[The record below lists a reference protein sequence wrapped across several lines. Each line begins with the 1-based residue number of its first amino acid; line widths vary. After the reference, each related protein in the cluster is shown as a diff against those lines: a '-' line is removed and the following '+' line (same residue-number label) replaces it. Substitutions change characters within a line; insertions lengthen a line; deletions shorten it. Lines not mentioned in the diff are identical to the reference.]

1 MLFRSIMS
9 SDLQHIGLD
18 IGSFFK
24 QKNISSVFTL
34 CGGHISP
41 ILVGCEKENIDI
53 IQVRD
58 EVSAVFAADAVS
70 RLTDSVGVAIVT
82 AGPGV
87 TNTITAIKNAQM
99 AQSPVLL
106 IGGAAATLLKGR
118 GSLQDIDQISLLKT
132 YVKSAVSVK
141 KTRDVVPTLA
151 NALNTAISG
160 VPGPVFVELPIDL
173 LYPEED
179 IRKEFMNQLPKSG
192 FFGKIAHWYVNR
204 HLNDLFSSKKSS
216 VKIKP
221 VKEFKLDQ
229 RKIDKAALAIV
240 KAKKPVFLLGN
251 QVTQNKE
258 FLPMCLKSIDK
269 LSVPTFT
276 SGMARGCF
284 GSSDK
289 YFFRH
294 NRKHALKNADVV
306 VTLGIPLDFRL
317 GYGFSIGKDATLI
330 SINKSKEDLN
340 KNRKP
345 DIGMHADPSRIMH
358 EIGKIINPPSCQNW
372 IEELIK
378 LEKNRENEIQQFSE
392 HKTDF
397 VNPVHLCKTIDKFI
411 DEESILVADGGDFV
425 GTASYT
431 IRPRS
436 PLGWLDPGPFGTLG
450 VGGGF
455 AIGAKTSF
463 PKKEVWV
470 FYGDGASAYSL
481 AEFDTLCRHKLPVI
495 AIIGNDASWQ
505 QIAREQKQ
513 MLGSNIGT
521 ELAFNA
527 YEKVVEGYGGKGYY
541 VENHDTL
548 DETLKRAKEDAK
560 LGYPVLVNI
569 KISKSD
575 FRKGSISV

>member
-1 MLFRSIMS
+1 MS
-9 SDLQHIGLD
+9 SDVKHIGLD

-24 QKNISSVFTL
+24 QKNIPSVFTL

-41 ILVGCEKENIDI
+41 ILVGCEKENINI

-141 KTRDVVPTLA
+141 KTRDVIPTLA
-151 NALNTAISG
+151 NALNTATSG

-179 IRKEFMNQLPKSG
+179 IRKEFINQLPKSG
-192 FFGKIAHWYVNR
+192 YFAKIAHWYVER

-216 VKIKP
+216 IKVKP

-317 GYGFSIGKDATLI
+317 GYGFSINKDATLI
-330 SINKSKEDLN
+330 AVNKSKEDLN

-345 DIGMHADPSRIMH
+345 DIGIHADPSRIMH
-358 EIGKIINPPSCQNW
+358 EIGKIINPPSCKEW
-372 IEELIK
+372 IKELTGLEEK
-378 LEKNRENEIQQFSE
+378 RETEILQFSKNE
-392 HKTDF
+392 TDF

-436 PLGWLDPGPFGTLG
+436 ALGWLDPGPFGTLG

-455 AIGAKTSF
+455 AIGAKSSF

>member
-1 MLFRSIMS
+1 M
-9 SDLQHIGLD
+9 QHIGLD

-24 QKNISSVFTL
+24 QKNISSIFTL

-70 RLTDSVGVAIVT
+70 RLTDSIGVAIVT

-87 TNTITAIKNAQM
+87 TNTVTAIKNAQM

-141 KTRDVVPTLA
+141 KTRDVIPTLA
-151 NALNTAISG
+151 NAINTAISG

-179 IRKEFMNQLPKSG
+179 IRNEFMNQLPKIG
-192 FFGKIAHWYVNR
+192 FFGKIAQWYVNR

-216 VKIKP
+216 IKVNP

-229 RKIDKAALAIV
+229 YKIDKAALSIV

-258 FLPMCLKSIDK
+258 FLSMCLKSLDK
-269 LSVPTFT
+269 LSAPVYT

-284 GSSDK
+284 NSSDK
-289 YFFRH
+289 YFFKH

-306 VTLGIPLDFRL
+306 VALGVPLDFRL
-317 GYGFSIGKDATLI
+317 GYGFSINKDATLI

-345 DIGMHADPSRIMH
+345 DIGIHADPTRIMH
-358 EIGKIINPPSCQNW
+358 EIGKIINPPSCKEW
-372 IEELIK
+372 IKELSILEERR
-378 LEKNRENEIQQFSE
+378 EKEIQQFSE
-392 HKTDF
+392 TKTDF
-397 VNPVHLCKTIDKFI
+397 VNPVYLCKTIDKLI
-411 DEESILVADGGDFV
+411 DENSILVADGGDFV

-431 IRPRS
+431 VRPRAA
-436 PLGWLDPGPFGTLG
+436 LGWLDPGPFGTLG

-455 AIGAKTSF
+455 AIGAKSSF
-463 PKKEVWV
+463 PQKEVWV

-495 AIIGNDASWQ
+495 AVIGNDASWQ
-505 QIAREQKQ
+505 QIAREQEQ

-527 YEKVVEGYGGKGYY
+527 YEKVAEGYGGKGYY
-541 VENHDTL
+541 IDNQESLFDTL
-548 DETLKRAKEDAK
+548 KQAKEDVK
-560 LGYPVLVNI
+560 LGYPVLVNV
-569 KISKSD
+569 KLSKSD

>member
-1 MLFRSIMS
+1 MS

-41 ILVGCEKENIDI
+41 ILVGCEKENINI

-141 KTRDVVPTLA
+141 KTRDVIPTLA
-151 NALNTAISG
+151 NALNTATSG

-179 IRKEFMNQLPKSG
+179 IRKEFINQLPKSG
-192 FFGKIAHWYVNR
+192 YFGKIAHWYVER

-216 VKIKP
+216 IKVKP
-221 VKEFKLDQ
+221 VKEFKIDQ

-317 GYGFSIGKDATLI
+317 GYGFSINKDATLI
-330 SINKSKEDLN
+330 AVNKSKEDLN

-345 DIGMHADPSRIMH
+345 DIGIHADPSRIMH
-358 EIGKIINPPSCQNW
+358 EIGKIINPPSCKEW
-372 IEELIK
+372 IKELTGLEEK
-378 LEKNRENEIQQFSE
+378 RETEILQFSKYE
-392 HKTDF
+392 TDF

-436 PLGWLDPGPFGTLG
+436 ALGWLDPGPFGTLG

-455 AIGAKTSF
+455 AIGAKSSF

>member
-1 MLFRSIMS
+1 MS

-41 ILVGCEKENIDI
+41 ILVGCEKENINI

-141 KTRDVVPTLA
+141 KTRDVIPTLA
-151 NALNTAISG
+151 NALNTATSG

-173 LYPEED
+173 LYPEEN
-179 IRKEFMNQLPKSG
+179 IRKEFIKQLPKSG
-192 FFGKIAHWYVNR
+192 YFGKIAHWYVER

-216 VKIKP
+216 IKVKP

-229 RKIDKAALAIV
+229 RKIDNAALSIV

-317 GYGFSIGKDATLI
+317 GYGFSINKDATLI
-330 SINKSKEDLN
+330 AVNKSKEDLN

-345 DIGMHADPSRIMH
+345 DIGIHADPSRIMH
-358 EIGKIINPPSCQNW
+358 EIGKIINPPSCKEW
-372 IEELIK
+372 IKELTGLEEK
-378 LEKNRENEIQQFSE
+378 RETEILQFSKYE
-392 HKTDF
+392 TDF
-397 VNPVHLCKTIDKFI
+397 VNPVHLCKTIDNFI

-436 PLGWLDPGPFGTLG
+436 SLGWLDPGPFGTLG

-455 AIGAKTSF
+455 AIGAKSSF

-521 ELAFNA
+521 ELTFNA

>member
-1 MLFRSIMS
+1 MS

-41 ILVGCEKENIDI
+41 ILVGCEKENINI

-141 KTRDVVPTLA
+141 KTRDVIPTLA
-151 NALNTAISG
+151 NALNTATSG

-179 IRKEFMNQLPKSG
+179 IRKEFINQLPKSG
-192 FFGKIAHWYVNR
+192 YFAKIAHWYVER
-204 HLNDLFSSKKSS
+204 YLNDLFSSKKSS
-216 VKIKP
+216 IKVKP

-317 GYGFSIGKDATLI
+317 GYGFSINKDATLI
-330 SINKSKEDLN
+330 AVNKSKEDLN

-345 DIGMHADPSRIMH
+345 DIGIHADPSRIMH
-358 EIGKIINPPSCQNW
+358 EIGKIINPPSCKEW
-372 IEELIK
+372 IIELTGLEEK
-378 LEKNRENEIQQFSE
+378 RETEILQFSKNE
-392 HKTDF
+392 SDF

-455 AIGAKTSF
+455 AIGAKSSF

>member
-1 MLFRSIMS
+1 MS

-99 AQSPVLL
+99 AQSPLLL

-141 KTRDVVPTLA
+141 KTRDVVPLLA
-151 NALNTAISG
+151 NAFNIAISG

-192 FFGKIAHWYVNR
+192 FVGKIAHWYVNR
-204 HLNDLFSSKKSS
+204 HLNDLFASKKSS

-229 RKIDKAALAIV
+229 HKIDKAALAIV

-258 FLPMCLKSIDK
+258 FLSLCLKSLDK
-269 LSVPTFT
+269 LSAPVYT

-306 VTLGIPLDFRL
+306 VTLGVPLDFRL
-317 GYGFSIGKDATLI
+317 GYGFAISKDATLI

-372 IEELIK
+372 IEELTK
-378 LEKNRENEIQQFSE
+378 LEENRENEIQQFSE
-392 HKTDF
+392 QKTDF
-397 VNPVHLCKTIDKFI
+397 VNAVYLCKTIDQLI
-411 DEESILVADGGDFV
+411 DEQSILISDGGDFV

-431 IRPRS
+431 VRPRN

-455 AIGAKTSF
+455 AIGAKSSF
-463 PKKEVWV
+463 PEKEVWV

-521 ELAFNA
+521 ELSYNA

-548 DETLKRAKEDAK
+548 NETLKRAKEDAK

>member
-1 MLFRSIMS
+1 ML
-9 SDLQHIGLD
+9 HIGLD

-24 QKNISSVFTL
+24 QKNISSIFTL

-70 RLTDSVGVAIVT
+70 RLTDSIGVAIVT

-87 TNTITAIKNAQM
+87 TNTVTAIKNAQM

-141 KTRDVVPTLA
+141 KTRDVIPTLA
-151 NALNTAISG
+151 NAINTAISG

-179 IRKEFMNQLPKSG
+179 IRNEFMNQLPKSG
-192 FFGKIAHWYVNR
+192 FFGKIAQWYVNR

-216 VKIKP
+216 IKVNP
-221 VKEFKLDQ
+221 VKAFKLDQ
-229 RKIDKAALAIV
+229 HKIDKAALSIV

-258 FLPMCLKSIDK
+258 FLSMCLKSLDK
-269 LSVPTFT
+269 LSAPVYT

-284 GSSDK
+284 NSSDK

-306 VTLGIPLDFRL
+306 VTLGVPLDFRL
-317 GYGFSIGKDATLI
+317 GYGFSVNKDATLI

-345 DIGMHADPSRIMH
+345 DIAIHADPTRIMH
-358 EIGKIINPPSCQNW
+358 EIGKIINPPSCQEW
-372 IEELIK
+372 IKELSVLEESR
-378 LEKNRENEIQQFSE
+378 EKEIQQFSE
-392 HKTDF
+392 TKTDF
-397 VNPVHLCKTIDKFI
+397 VNPVYLCKTIDKLI
-411 DEESILVADGGDFV
+411 DENSILVADGGDFV

-431 IRPRS
+431 VRPRS
-436 PLGWLDPGPFGTLG
+436 ALGWLDPGPFGTLG

-455 AIGAKTSF
+455 AIGAKSSF
-463 PKKEVWV
+463 PEKEVWV

-521 ELAFNA
+521 ELAYNA
-527 YEKVVEGYGGKGYY
+527 YEKVAEGYGGKGYY
-541 VENHDTL
+541 VDNQESL
-548 DETLKRAKEDAK
+548 FETLKLAKEDAK
-560 LGYPVLVNI
+560 LGYPVLVNV
-569 KISKSD
+569 KLSKSD

>member
-1 MLFRSIMS
+1 MS

-24 QKNISSVFTL
+24 QKNIPSVFTL

-41 ILVGCEKENIDI
+41 ILVGCEKENINI

-141 KTRDVVPTLA
+141 KTRDVIPTLA
-151 NALNTAISG
+151 NALNTATSG

-179 IRKEFMNQLPKSG
+179 IRKEFINQLPKSG
-192 FFGKIAHWYVNR
+192 YFGKIAHWYVER
-204 HLNDLFSSKKSS
+204 HLNDLFSSKKSCIK
-216 VKIKP
+216 VKP

-317 GYGFSIGKDATLI
+317 GYGFSINKDATLI
-330 SINKSKEDLN
+330 AVNKSKEDLN

-345 DIGMHADPSRIMH
+345 DIGIHADPSRIMH
-358 EIGKIINPPSCQNW
+358 EIGKIINPPSCKEW
-372 IEELIK
+372 IKELTGLEEK
-378 LEKNRENEIQQFSE
+378 RETEILQFSKYE
-392 HKTDF
+392 TDF

-436 PLGWLDPGPFGTLG
+436 SLGWLDPGPFGTLG

-455 AIGAKTSF
+455 AIGAKSSF

>member
-1 MLFRSIMS
+1 MS

-41 ILVGCEKENIDI
+41 ILVGCEKENINI

-141 KTRDVVPTLA
+141 KTRDVIPTLA
-151 NALNTAISG
+151 NALNIATSG

-173 LYPEED
+173 LYPEQD
-179 IRKEFMNQLPKSG
+179 IRKEFINQLPKSG
-192 FFGKIAHWYVNR
+192 YFGKIAHWYVER

-216 VKIKP
+216 IKVKP

-317 GYGFSIGKDATLI
+317 GYGFSINKDATLI
-330 SINKSKEDLN
+330 AVNKSKEDLN

-345 DIGMHADPSRIMH
+345 DIGIHADPSRIMH
-358 EIGKIINPPSCQNW
+358 EIGKIINPPSCKEW
-372 IEELIK
+372 IKELTSLEEK
-378 LEKNRENEIQQFSE
+378 RETDILQFSKYE
-392 HKTDF
+392 TDF
-397 VNPVHLCKTIDKFI
+397 VNPVRLCKTIDKFI
-411 DEESILVADGGDFV
+411 DKESILVADGGDFV

-455 AIGAKTSF
+455 AIGAKSSF

>member
-1 MLFRSIMS
+1 MS
-9 SDLQHIGLD
+9 SDVQHIGLD

-41 ILVGCEKENIDI
+41 ILVGCEKENINI

-141 KTRDVVPTLA
+141 KTRDVIPTLA
-151 NALNTAISG
+151 NALNTATSG

-179 IRKEFMNQLPKSG
+179 IRKEFINQLPKSG
-192 FFGKIAHWYVNR
+192 YFGKIAHWYVER

-216 VKIKP
+216 IKVKP

-317 GYGFSIGKDATLI
+317 GYGFSINKDATLI
-330 SINKSKEDLN
+330 AVNKSKEDLN

-345 DIGMHADPSRIMH
+345 DIGIHADPSRIMH
-358 EIGKIINPPSCQNW
+358 EIGKIINPPSCKEW
-372 IEELIK
+372 IKELTGLEEK
-378 LEKNRENEIQQFSE
+378 RETEILQFSKNE
-392 HKTDF
+392 SDF

-436 PLGWLDPGPFGTLG
+436 ALGWLDPGPFGTLG

-455 AIGAKTSF
+455 AIGAKSSF

>member
-1 MLFRSIMS
+1 MS
-9 SDLQHIGLD
+9 SDVQHIGLD

-41 ILVGCEKENIDI
+41 ILVGCEKENINI

-141 KTRDVVPTLA
+141 KTRDVIPTLA
-151 NALNTAISG
+151 NALNTATSG

-173 LYPEED
+173 LYPEKD
-179 IRKEFMNQLPKSG
+179 IRKEFINQLPKSG
-192 FFGKIAHWYVNR
+192 YFGKIAHWYVER

-216 VKIKP
+216 IKVKP
-221 VKEFKLDQ
+221 VKQFKLDQ

-317 GYGFSIGKDATLI
+317 GYGFSINKDATLI
-330 SINKSKEDLN
+330 AVNKSKEDLN

-345 DIGMHADPSRIMH
+345 DIGIHADPSRIMH
-358 EIGKIINPPSCQNW
+358 EIGKIINPPSCKEW
-372 IEELIK
+372 IKELTGLEEK
-378 LEKNRENEIQQFSE
+378 RETEILQFSKYE
-392 HKTDF
+392 TDF

-436 PLGWLDPGPFGTLG
+436 SLGWLDPGPFGTLG

-455 AIGAKTSF
+455 AIGAKSSF

>member
-1 MLFRSIMS
+1 MS

-24 QKNISSVFTL
+24 QKNITSVFTL

-41 ILVGCEKENIDI
+41 ILVGCEKENINI

-141 KTRDVVPTLA
+141 KTRDVIPTLA
-151 NALNTAISG
+151 NALNTATSG

-179 IRKEFMNQLPKSG
+179 IRKEFINQLPKSG
-192 FFGKIAHWYVNR
+192 YFGKIAHWYVER

-216 VKIKP
+216 IKVKP

-269 LSVPTFT
+269 LSIPTFT

-317 GYGFSIGKDATLI
+317 GYGFSINKDATLI
-330 SINKSKEDLN
+330 AVNKSKEDLN

-345 DIGMHADPSRIMH
+345 DIGIHADPSRIMH
-358 EIGKIINPPSCQNW
+358 EIGKIINPPSCKEW
-372 IEELIK
+372 IKELTGLEEK
-378 LEKNRENEIQQFSE
+378 RETEILQFSKYE
-392 HKTDF
+392 TDF

-436 PLGWLDPGPFGTLG
+436 SLGWLDPGPFGTLG

-455 AIGAKTSF
+455 AIGAKSSF

-521 ELAFNA
+521 ELTFNA

>member
-1 MLFRSIMS
+1 MS

-24 QKNISSVFTL
+24 QKNIPSVFTL

-41 ILVGCEKENIDI
+41 ILVGCEKENINI

-141 KTRDVVPTLA
+141 KTRDVIPTLA
-151 NALNTAISG
+151 NALNTATSG

-179 IRKEFMNQLPKSG
+179 IRKEFINQLPKSG
-192 FFGKIAHWYVNR
+192 YFAKIAHWYVER

-216 VKIKP
+216 IKVKP

-317 GYGFSIGKDATLI
+317 GYGFSINKDATLI
-330 SINKSKEDLN
+330 AVNKSKEDLN

-345 DIGMHADPSRIMH
+345 DIGIHADPSRIMH
-358 EIGKIINPPSCQNW
+358 EIGKIINPPSCKEW
-372 IEELIK
+372 IKELTGLEEK
-378 LEKNRENEIQQFSE
+378 RETEILQFSKYE
-392 HKTDF
+392 TDF

-436 PLGWLDPGPFGTLG
+436 ALGWLDPGPFGTLG

-455 AIGAKTSF
+455 AIGAKSSF

>member
-1 MLFRSIMS
+1 MS

-192 FFGKIAHWYVNR
+192 YIGKIAHWYVNR

-216 VKIKP
+216 INIKP

-229 RKIDKAALAIV
+229 HKIDKAALAIV

-258 FLPMCLKSIDK
+258 FLSMCLKSLDK
-269 LSVPTFT
+269 LSAPVYT

-306 VTLGIPLDFRL
+306 VTLGVPLDFRL
-317 GYGFSIGKDATLI
+317 GYGFSISKDATLI

-345 DIGMHADPSRIMH
+345 DIGIHADPSRIMH

-372 IEELIK
+372 IEELTK
-378 LEKNRENEIQQFSE
+378 LEENREKEIQQFSE
-392 HKTDF
+392 NKTDF
-397 VNPVHLCKTIDKFI
+397 VNPVYLCKTIDQLI
-411 DEESILVADGGDFV
+411 DEQSILIADGGDFV

-431 IRPRS
+431 IRPRN

-455 AIGAKTSF
+455 AIGAKSSF
-463 PKKEVWV
+463 PEKEVWV

-521 ELAFNA
+521 ELSFSA
-527 YEKVVEGYGGKGYY
+527 YEKVAEGYGGKGYY
-541 VENHDTL
+541 VDNHDSL
-548 DETLKRAKEDAK
+548 YETLKQAKEDAK
-560 LGYPVLVNI
+560 LGYPVLVNV
-569 KISKSD
+569 KLSKSD

>member
-1 MLFRSIMS
+1 MS

-41 ILVGCEKENIDI
+41 ILVGCEKENINI

-141 KTRDVVPTLA
+141 KTRDVIPTLA
-151 NALNTAISG
+151 NALNIATSG

-179 IRKEFMNQLPKSG
+179 IRKEFINQLPKSG
-192 FFGKIAHWYVNR
+192 YFGKIAHWYVER

-216 VKIKP
+216 IKVKP
-221 VKEFKLDQ
+221 VKEFKIDQ

-317 GYGFSIGKDATLI
+317 GYGFSINKDATLI
-330 SINKSKEDLN
+330 AINKSKEDLN

-345 DIGMHADPSRIMH
+345 DIGIHADPSRIMH
-358 EIGKIINPPSCQNW
+358 EIGKIINPPSCKEW
-372 IEELIK
+372 IKELTGLEEK
-378 LEKNRENEIQQFSE
+378 RETEILQFSKYE
-392 HKTDF
+392 TDF

-436 PLGWLDPGPFGTLG
+436 SLGWLDPGPFGTLG

-455 AIGAKTSF
+455 AIGAKSSF

-541 VENHDTL
+541 VENHDSL

-560 LGYPVLVNI
+560 LGYPVLVNV

>member
-1 MLFRSIMS
+1 MS

-70 RLTDSVGVAIVT
+70 RLTDSLGVAIVT

-99 AQSPVLL
+99 AQSPLLL

-141 KTRDVVPTLA
+141 KTRDVVPLLA
-151 NALNTAISG
+151 NAFNIAISG

-192 FFGKIAHWYVNR
+192 FVGKIAHWYVNR
-204 HLNDLFSSKKSS
+204 HLNDLFASKKSS

-229 RKIDKAALAIV
+229 HKIDKAALAIV

-258 FLPMCLKSIDK
+258 FLSLCLKSLDK
-269 LSVPTFT
+269 LSAPVYT

-306 VTLGIPLDFRL
+306 VTLGVPLDFRL
-317 GYGFSIGKDATLI
+317 GYGFSISKDATLI

-372 IEELIK
+372 IEELTK
-378 LEKNRENEIQQFSE
+378 LEENRENEIQQFSE
-392 HKTDF
+392 QKTDF
-397 VNPVHLCKTIDKFI
+397 VNPVYLCKTIDQLI
-411 DEESILVADGGDFV
+411 DEQSILIADGGDFV

-431 IRPRS
+431 VRPRN

-455 AIGAKTSF
+455 AIGAKSSF
-463 PKKEVWV
+463 PEKEVWV

-521 ELAFNA
+521 ELSYNA

-548 DETLKRAKEDAK
+548 NETLKRAKEDAK

>member
-1 MLFRSIMS
+1 MS

-24 QKNISSVFTL
+24 QKNITSVFTL

-41 ILVGCEKENIDI
+41 ILVGCEKENINI

-141 KTRDVVPTLA
+141 KTRDVIPTLA
-151 NALNTAISG
+151 NALNTATSG

-179 IRKEFMNQLPKSG
+179 IRKEFINQLPKSG
-192 FFGKIAHWYVNR
+192 YFGKIAHWYVER

-216 VKIKP
+216 IKVKP

-284 GSSDK
+284 GASDK

-317 GYGFSIGKDATLI
+317 GYGFSINKDATLI
-330 SINKSKEDLN
+330 AVNKSKEDLN

-345 DIGMHADPSRIMH
+345 DIGIHADPSRIMH
-358 EIGKIINPPSCQNW
+358 EIGKIINPPSCKEW
-372 IEELIK
+372 MKELTGLEEK
-378 LEKNRENEIQQFSE
+378 RETEILQFSKYE
-392 HKTDF
+392 TDF

-436 PLGWLDPGPFGTLG
+436 SLGWLDPGPFGTLG

-455 AIGAKTSF
+455 AIGAKSSF

>member
-1 MLFRSIMS
+1 MS
-9 SDLQHIGLD
+9 SDVQHIGLD

-41 ILVGCEKENIDI
+41 ILVGCEKENINI

-141 KTRDVVPTLA
+141 KTRDVIPTLA
-151 NALNTAISG
+151 NALNTATSG

-179 IRKEFMNQLPKSG
+179 IRKEFINQLPKSG
-192 FFGKIAHWYVNR
+192 YFGKIAHWYVER

-216 VKIKP
+216 IKVKP

-317 GYGFSIGKDATLI
+317 GYGFSINKDATLI
-330 SINKSKEDLN
+330 AVNKSKEDLN

-345 DIGMHADPSRIMH
+345 DIGIHADPSRIMH
-358 EIGKIINPPSCQNW
+358 EIGKIINPPSCKEW
-372 IEELIK
+372 IKELTGLEEK
-378 LEKNRENEIQQFSE
+378 RETEILQFSKYE
-392 HKTDF
+392 TDF

-436 PLGWLDPGPFGTLG
+436 ALGWLDPGPFGTLG

-455 AIGAKTSF
+455 AIGAKSSF

>member
-1 MLFRSIMS
+1 MS

-41 ILVGCEKENIDI
+41 ILVGCEKENINI

-141 KTRDVVPTLA
+141 KTRDVIPTLA
-151 NALNTAISG
+151 NALNTATSG

-179 IRKEFMNQLPKSG
+179 IRKEFINQLPKSG
-192 FFGKIAHWYVNR
+192 YFGKIAHWYVER

-216 VKIKP
+216 IKVKP

-229 RKIDKAALAIV
+229 RKIDKAALVIV

-317 GYGFSIGKDATLI
+317 GYGFSINKDATLI
-330 SINKSKEDLN
+330 AVNKSKEDLN

-345 DIGMHADPSRIMH
+345 DIGIHADPSRIMH
-358 EIGKIINPPSCQNW
+358 EIGKIINPPSCKEW
-372 IEELIK
+372 IKELTGLEEK
-378 LEKNRENEIQQFSE
+378 RETEILQFSKYE
-392 HKTDF
+392 TDF

-455 AIGAKTSF
+455 AIGAKSSF

>member
-1 MLFRSIMS
+1 MS

-41 ILVGCEKENIDI
+41 ILVGCEKEKIDI

-179 IRKEFMNQLPKSG
+179 IRKEFINQLPKSG
-192 FFGKIAHWYVNR
+192 YVGKIAHWYVNR

-216 VKIKP
+216 IKIKP

-258 FLPMCLKSIDK
+258 FLSMCLKSLDK
-269 LSVPTFT
+269 LSAPVYT

-306 VTLGIPLDFRL
+306 VTLGVPLDFRL
-317 GYGFSIGKDATLI
+317 GYGFSINKYATLI

-345 DIGMHADPSRIMH
+345 DIGLHADPSRIMH
-358 EIGKIINPPSCQNW
+358 EIGKIINPPSCQDW

-378 LEKNRENEIQQFSE
+378 HEEARENEIQQLSE
-392 HKTDF
+392 CKTDF
-397 VNPVHLCKTIDKFI
+397 VNPVYLCKTIDQLI
-411 DEESILVADGGDFV
+411 DEQSILIADGGDFV

-431 IRPRS
+431 IRPRN

-455 AIGAKTSF
+455 AIGAKSSF
-463 PKKEVWV
+463 PDKEVWV
-470 FYGDGASAYSL
+470 LYGDGASAYSL

-521 ELAFNA
+521 ELNFTA
-527 YEKVVEGYGGKGYY
+527 YEKVAEGYGGKGYY
-541 VENHDTL
+541 VDNHESL
-548 DETLKRAKEDAK
+548 YETLKQAKEDAK
-560 LGYPVLVNI
+560 LGYPVCVNV
-569 KISKSD
+569 KLSKSD

>member
-1 MLFRSIMS
+1 MS

-41 ILVGCEKENIDI
+41 ILVGCEKENINI

-141 KTRDVVPTLA
+141 KTRDVIPTLA
-151 NALNTAISG
+151 NALNIATSG

-179 IRKEFMNQLPKSG
+179 IRKEFINQLPKSG
-192 FFGKIAHWYVNR
+192 YFGKIAHWYVER

-216 VKIKP
+216 IKVKP
-221 VKEFKLDQ
+221 VKEFKIDQ

-269 LSVPTFT
+269 LSIPTFT

-317 GYGFSIGKDATLI
+317 GYGFSINKDATLI
-330 SINKSKEDLN
+330 AVNKSKEDLN

-345 DIGMHADPSRIMH
+345 DIGIHADPSRIMH
-358 EIGKIINPPSCQNW
+358 EIGKIINPPSCKEW
-372 IEELIK
+372 IKELTGLEEK
-378 LEKNRENEIQQFSE
+378 RETEILQFSKYE
-392 HKTDF
+392 TDF
-397 VNPVHLCKTIDKFI
+397 VNPVHLCKTIDKYI

-436 PLGWLDPGPFGTLG
+436 SLGWLDPGPFGTLG

-455 AIGAKTSF
+455 AIGAKSSF

-521 ELAFNA
+521 ELTFNA

-560 LGYPVLVNI
+560 LGYPVLVNV

>member
-1 MLFRSIMS
+1 MS

-24 QKNISSVFTL
+24 QKNIPSVFTL

-41 ILVGCEKENIDI
+41 ILVGCEKENISI

-141 KTRDVVPTLA
+141 KTRDVIPTLA
-151 NALNTAISG
+151 NALNIATSG

-179 IRKEFMNQLPKSG
+179 IRKEFINQLPKSG
-192 FFGKIAHWYVNR
+192 YFGKIAHWYVER

-216 VKIKP
+216 IKVKP
-221 VKEFKLDQ
+221 VKEFKLVQ

-317 GYGFSIGKDATLI
+317 GYGFSINKDATLI
-330 SINKSKEDLN
+330 AVNKSKEDLN

-345 DIGMHADPSRIMH
+345 DIGIHADPSRIMH
-358 EIGKIINPPSCQNW
+358 EIGKIINPPSCKEW
-372 IEELIK
+372 IKELTGLEEK
-378 LEKNRENEIQQFSE
+378 RETEILQFSKYE
-392 HKTDF
+392 TDF

-436 PLGWLDPGPFGTLG
+436 SLGWLDPGPFGTLG

-455 AIGAKTSF
+455 AIGAKSSF

-521 ELAFNA
+521 ELTFNA
-527 YEKVVEGYGGKGYY
+527 YEKVVEGYGGKGYF

>member
-1 MLFRSIMS
+1 MS
-9 SDLQHIGLD
+9 SDVQHIGLD

-41 ILVGCEKENIDI
+41 ILVGCEKENINI

-141 KTRDVVPTLA
+141 KTRDVIPTLA
-151 NALNTAISG
+151 NALNIATSG

-179 IRKEFMNQLPKSG
+179 IRKEFINQLPKSG
-192 FFGKIAHWYVNR
+192 YFGKIAHWYVER

-216 VKIKP
+216 IKVKP
-221 VKEFKLDQ
+221 VKEFKIDQ

-317 GYGFSIGKDATLI
+317 GYGFSINKDATLI
-330 SINKSKEDLN
+330 AVNKSKEDLN

-345 DIGMHADPSRIMH
+345 DIGIHADPSRIMH
-358 EIGKIINPPSCQNW
+358 EVGKIINPPSCKEW
-372 IEELIK
+372 IKELTSLEEK
-378 LEKNRENEIQQFSE
+378 REREILQFSKYE
-392 HKTDF
+392 TDF

-436 PLGWLDPGPFGTLG
+436 SLGWVDPGPFGTLG

-455 AIGAKTSF
+455 AIGAKSSF

-521 ELAFNA
+521 ELVFNA

>member
-1 MLFRSIMS
+1 MS
-9 SDLQHIGLD
+9 SDMLHIGLD

-24 QKNISSVFTL
+24 QKNISSIFTL

-70 RLTDSVGVAIVT
+70 RLTDSIGVAIVT

-87 TNTITAIKNAQM
+87 TNTVTAIKNAQM

-141 KTRDVVPTLA
+141 KTRDVIPTLA
-151 NALNTAISG
+151 NAINTAISG

-179 IRKEFMNQLPKSG
+179 IRNEFMNQLPKSG
-192 FFGKIAHWYVNR
+192 FFGKIAQWYVNR

-216 VKIKP
+216 IKVNP
-221 VKEFKLDQ
+221 VKAFKLDQ
-229 RKIDKAALAIV
+229 HKIDKAALSIV

-258 FLPMCLKSIDK
+258 FLSMCLKSLDK
-269 LSVPTFT
+269 LSAPVYT

-284 GSSDK
+284 NSSDK

-306 VTLGIPLDFRL
+306 VTLGVPLDFRL
-317 GYGFSIGKDATLI
+317 GYGFSVNKDATLI

-345 DIGMHADPSRIMH
+345 DIAIHADPTRIMH
-358 EIGKIINPPSCQNW
+358 EIGKIINPPSCQEW
-372 IEELIK
+372 IKELSVLEESR
-378 LEKNRENEIQQFSE
+378 EKEIQKFSE
-392 HKTDF
+392 TKTDF
-397 VNPVHLCKTIDKFI
+397 VNPVYLCKTIDKLI
-411 DEESILVADGGDFV
+411 DENSILVADGGDFV

-431 IRPRS
+431 VRPRAA
-436 PLGWLDPGPFGTLG
+436 LGWLDPGPFGTLG

-455 AIGAKTSF
+455 AIGAKSSF
-463 PKKEVWV
+463 PEKEVWV

-527 YEKVVEGYGGKGYY
+527 YEKVAEGYGGKGYY
-541 VENHDTL
+541 VDNQDSL
-548 DETLKRAKEDAK
+548 FETLKLAKEDAK
-560 LGYPVLVNI
+560 LGYPVLVNV
-569 KISKSD
+569 KLSKSD

>member
-1 MLFRSIMS
+1 MS

-41 ILVGCEKENIDI
+41 ILVGCEKENINI

-141 KTRDVVPTLA
+141 KTRDVIPTLA
-151 NALNTAISG
+151 NALNTATSG

-179 IRKEFMNQLPKSG
+179 IRKEFINQLPKSG
-192 FFGKIAHWYVNR
+192 YFGKIAHWYVER

-216 VKIKP
+216 IKVKP
-221 VKEFKLDQ
+221 VKEFKIDQ

-317 GYGFSIGKDATLI
+317 GYGFSINKDATLI
-330 SINKSKEDLN
+330 AVNKSKEDLN

-345 DIGMHADPSRIMH
+345 DIGIHADPSRIMH
-358 EIGKIINPPSCQNW
+358 EIGKIINPPSCKEW
-372 IEELIK
+372 IKELTGLEEK
-378 LEKNRENEIQQFSE
+378 RETEILQFSKNE
-392 HKTDF
+392 SDF

-436 PLGWLDPGPFGTLG
+436 ALGWLDPGPFGTLG

-455 AIGAKTSF
+455 AIGAKSSF

>member
-1 MLFRSIMS
+1 MS
-9 SDLQHIGLD
+9 SDVQHIGLD

-41 ILVGCEKENIDI
+41 ILVGCEKENINI

-141 KTRDVVPTLA
+141 KTRDVIPTLA
-151 NALNTAISG
+151 NALNTATSG

-179 IRKEFMNQLPKSG
+179 IRKEFINQLPKSG
-192 FFGKIAHWYVNR
+192 YFGKIAHWYVER

-216 VKIKP
+216 IKVKP

-317 GYGFSIGKDATLI
+317 GYGFSINKDATLI
-330 SINKSKEDLN
+330 AVNKSKEDLN

-345 DIGMHADPSRIMH
+345 DIGIHADPSRIMH
-358 EIGKIINPPSCQNW
+358 EIGKIINPPSCKEW
-372 IEELIK
+372 IKELTSLEEK
-378 LEKNRENEIQQFSE
+378 RETDILQFSKYE
-392 HKTDF
+392 TDF
-397 VNPVHLCKTIDKFI
+397 VNPVRLCKTIDKFI
-411 DEESILVADGGDFV
+411 DKESILVADGGDFV

-455 AIGAKTSF
+455 AIGAKSSF

>member
-1 MLFRSIMS
+1 MS

-41 ILVGCEKENIDI
+41 ILVGCEKENINI

-141 KTRDVVPTLA
+141 KTRDVIPTLA
-151 NALNTAISG
+151 NALNTATSG

-179 IRKEFMNQLPKSG
+179 IRKEFINQLPKSG
-192 FFGKIAHWYVNR
+192 YFGKIAHWYVER

-216 VKIKP
+216 IKVKP
-221 VKEFKLDQ
+221 VKEFNLDQ

-317 GYGFSIGKDATLI
+317 GYGFSINKDATLI
-330 SINKSKEDLN
+330 AVNKSKEDLN

-345 DIGMHADPSRIMH
+345 DIGIHADPSRIMH
-358 EIGKIINPPSCQNW
+358 EIGKIINPPSCKEW
-372 IEELIK
+372 IKELTGLEEK
-378 LEKNRENEIQQFSE
+378 RETEILQFSKYE
-392 HKTDF
+392 TDF

-411 DEESILVADGGDFV
+411 DEESILIADGGDFV

-436 PLGWLDPGPFGTLG
+436 SLGWLDPGPFGTLG

-455 AIGAKTSF
+455 AIGAKSSF

>member
-1 MLFRSIMS
+1 MS
-9 SDLQHIGLD
+9 SDMLHIGLD

-24 QKNISSVFTL
+24 QKNISSIFTL

-70 RLTDSVGVAIVT
+70 RLTDSIGVAIVT

-87 TNTITAIKNAQM
+87 TNTVTAIKNAQM

-141 KTRDVVPTLA
+141 KTRDVIPTLA
-151 NALNTAISG
+151 NAINTAISG

-179 IRKEFMNQLPKSG
+179 IRNEFMNQLPKSG
-192 FFGKIAHWYVNR
+192 FFGKIAQWYVNR

-216 VKIKP
+216 IKVNP
-221 VKEFKLDQ
+221 VKAFKLDQ
-229 RKIDKAALAIV
+229 HKIDKAALSIV

-258 FLPMCLKSIDK
+258 FLSMCLKSLDK
-269 LSVPTFT
+269 LSAPVYT

-284 GSSDK
+284 NSSDK

-306 VTLGIPLDFRL
+306 VTLGVPLDFRL
-317 GYGFSIGKDATLI
+317 GYGFSVNKDATLI

-345 DIGMHADPSRIMH
+345 DIAIHADPTRIMH
-358 EIGKIINPPSCQNW
+358 EIGKIINPPSCQEW
-372 IEELIK
+372 IKELSVLEESR
-378 LEKNRENEIQQFSE
+378 EKEIQQFSE
-392 HKTDF
+392 TKTDF
-397 VNPVHLCKTIDKFI
+397 VNPVYLCKTIDKLI
-411 DEESILVADGGDFV
+411 DKNSILVADGGDFV

-431 IRPRS
+431 VRPRAA
-436 PLGWLDPGPFGTLG
+436 LGWLDPGPFGTLG

-455 AIGAKTSF
+455 AIGAKSSF
-463 PKKEVWV
+463 PEKEVWV

-527 YEKVVEGYGGKGYY
+527 YEKVAEGYGGKGYY
-541 VENHDTL
+541 VDNQDSL
-548 DETLKRAKEDAK
+548 FETLKLAKEDAK
-560 LGYPVLVNI
+560 LGYPVLVNV
-569 KISKSD
+569 KLSKSD

>member
-1 MLFRSIMS
+1 MS

-41 ILVGCEKENIDI
+41 ILVGCEKENINI

-141 KTRDVVPTLA
+141 KTRDVIPTLA
-151 NALNTAISG
+151 NALNTATSG

-179 IRKEFMNQLPKSG
+179 IRKEFINQLPKSG
-192 FFGKIAHWYVNR
+192 YFGKIAHWYVER

-216 VKIKP
+216 IKVKP

-317 GYGFSIGKDATLI
+317 GYGFSINKDATLI
-330 SINKSKEDLN
+330 AVNKSKEDLN

-345 DIGMHADPSRIMH
+345 DIGIHADPSRIMH
-358 EIGKIINPPSCQNW
+358 EIGKIINPPSCKEW
-372 IEELIK
+372 IKELTGLEEK
-378 LEKNRENEIQQFSE
+378 RETEILQFSKYE
-392 HKTDF
+392 SDF

-436 PLGWLDPGPFGTLG
+436 ALGWLDPGPFGTLG

-455 AIGAKTSF
+455 AIGAKSSF

>member
-1 MLFRSIMS
+1 M
-9 SDLQHIGLD
+9 QHVGLD

-70 RLTDSVGVAIVT
+70 RLTESIGVAIVT

-87 TNTITAIKNAQM
+87 TNTVTAIKNAQM
-99 AQSPVLL
+99 AQSPILL
-106 IGGAAATLLKGR
+106 IGGAAATLLKGK

-141 KTRDVVPTLA
+141 KVRDVIPTLA
-151 NALNTAISG
+151 NAINTAISG

-179 IRKEFMNQLPKSG
+179 IRKEFINQLPKSG
-192 FFGKIAHWYVNR
+192 LFGKIAHWYVNR
-204 HLNDLFSSKKSS
+204 YLNDLFSSKKSS
-216 VKIKP
+216 IKVKP
-221 VKEFKLDQ
+221 VKKFKLDQ
-229 RKIDKAALAIV
+229 HKIDKAALAIV
-240 KAKKPVFLLGN
+240 KSKRPVFLLGN
-251 QVTQNKE
+251 QVTQNKD
-258 FLPMCLKSIDK
+258 FLSLCLKSLDK
-269 LSVPTFT
+269 LSAPVYT

-284 GSSDK
+284 GSNDK

-294 NRKHALKNADVV
+294 NRKHALKNADIVV
-306 VTLGIPLDFRL
+306 MLGVPLDFRL
-317 GYGFSIGKDATLI
+317 GYGFSINKDATLI
-330 SINKSKEDLN
+330 SINKSKKDLN
-340 KNRKP
+340 KNKKP
-345 DIGMHADPSRIMH
+345 DIGIHADPTRIMH
-358 EIGKIINPPSCQNW
+358 EIGKIINPPSCQKW
-372 IEELIK
+372 IDELSVLETKREE
-378 LEKNRENEIQQFSE
+378 EIQQFSE
-392 HKTDF
+392 TKTDF
-397 VNPVHLCKTIDKFI
+397 INPVFLCKTIDKLI
-411 DEESILVADGGDFV
+411 DENSILVADGGDFV

-431 IRPRS
+431 VRPRKA
-436 PLGWLDPGPFGTLG
+436 LGWLDPGPFGTLG

-455 AIGAKTSF
+455 AIGAKSSF
-463 PKKEVWV
+463 PDKEVWI

-481 AEFDTLCRHKLPVI
+481 AEFDTFCRHKLPVI

-521 ELAFNA
+521 ELAFNS
-527 YEKVVEGYGGKGYY
+527 YEKVAEGYGGKGYY
-541 VENHDTL
+541 VEDHESL
-548 DETLKRAKEDAK
+548 FETLKQAKEDAK
-560 LGYPVLVNI
+560 LGFPVLVNV
-569 KISKSD
+569 KLAKSD

>member
-1 MLFRSIMS
+1 MS

-24 QKNISSVFTL
+24 QKNISTVFTL

-192 FFGKIAHWYVNR
+192 FVGKIAHWYVNR

-221 VKEFKLDQ
+221 VKEFKLNQ
-229 RKIDKAALAIV
+229 HKIDKAALAIV

-251 QVTQNKE
+251 QITQNKE
-258 FLPMCLKSIDK
+258 FLSMCLKSLDK
-269 LSVPTFT
+269 LSAPVYT

-306 VTLGIPLDFRL
+306 VTLGVPLDFRL
-317 GYGFSIGKDATLI
+317 GYGFSISKDATLI

-358 EIGKIINPPSCQNW
+358 EIGKIINPPSCQTW
-372 IEELIK
+372 IEELTK
-378 LEKNRENEIQQFSE
+378 LEENRENEIQQFSE
-392 HKTDF
+392 LKTDF
-397 VNPVHLCKTIDKFI
+397 VNPVYLCKTIDQLI
-411 DEESILVADGGDFV
+411 DEQSVLIADGGDFV
-425 GTASYT
+425 GTASY
-431 IRPRS
+431 IVRPRN

-455 AIGAKTSF
+455 AIGAKSSF
-463 PKKEVWV
+463 PEKEVWV

-521 ELAFNA
+521 ELSFNA

-548 DETLKRAKEDAK
+548 NETLKRAKEDAK

>member
-1 MLFRSIMS
+1 MS

-41 ILVGCEKENIDI
+41 ILVGCEKENINI

-141 KTRDVVPTLA
+141 KTRDVIPTLA
-151 NALNTAISG
+151 NALNIATSG

-179 IRKEFMNQLPKSG
+179 IRKEFINQLPKSG
-192 FFGKIAHWYVNR
+192 YFGKIAHWYVER

-216 VKIKP
+216 IKVKP
-221 VKEFKLDQ
+221 VKEFKIDQ

-317 GYGFSIGKDATLI
+317 GYGFSINKDATLI
-330 SINKSKEDLN
+330 AVNKSKEDLN

-345 DIGMHADPSRIMH
+345 DIGIHADPSRIMH
-358 EIGKIINPPSCQNW
+358 EIGKIINPPSCKEW
-372 IEELIK
+372 IKELTGLEEK
-378 LEKNRENEIQQFSE
+378 RETEILQFSKYE
-392 HKTDF
+392 TDF

-436 PLGWLDPGPFGTLG
+436 SLGWLDPGPFGTLG

-455 AIGAKTSF
+455 AIGAKSSF

>member
-1 MLFRSIMS
+1 MS

-41 ILVGCEKENIDI
+41 ILVGCEKENINI

-141 KTRDVVPTLA
+141 KTRDVIPTLA
-151 NALNTAISG
+151 NALNIATSG

-179 IRKEFMNQLPKSG
+179 IRKEFINQLPKSG
-192 FFGKIAHWYVNR
+192 YFGKIAHWYVER

-216 VKIKP
+216 IKVKP
-221 VKEFKLDQ
+221 VKEFKIDQ

-317 GYGFSIGKDATLI
+317 GYGFSINKDATLI
-330 SINKSKEDLN
+330 AVNKSKEDLN

-345 DIGMHADPSRIMH
+345 DIGIHADPTRIMH
-358 EIGKIINPPSCQNW
+358 EIGKIINPPSCKEW
-372 IEELIK
+372 IKELTGLEEK
-378 LEKNRENEIQQFSE
+378 RETEILQFSKYE
-392 HKTDF
+392 TDF

-436 PLGWLDPGPFGTLG
+436 SLGWLDPGPFGTLG

-455 AIGAKTSF
+455 AIGAKSSF

-521 ELAFNA
+521 ELTFNA

>member
-1 MLFRSIMS
+1 MS

-24 QKNISSVFTL
+24 QKKISSVFTL

-41 ILVGCEKENIDI
+41 ILVGCEKENINI

-141 KTRDVVPTLA
+141 KTRDVIPTLA
-151 NALNTAISG
+151 NALNTATSG

-179 IRKEFMNQLPKSG
+179 IRKEFINQLPKSG
-192 FFGKIAHWYVNR
+192 YFGKIAHWYVER

-216 VKIKP
+216 IKVKP
-221 VKEFKLDQ
+221 VKEFKIDQ

-317 GYGFSIGKDATLI
+317 GYGFSINKDATLI
-330 SINKSKEDLN
+330 AVNKSKEDLN

-345 DIGMHADPSRIMH
+345 DIGIHADPSRIMH
-358 EIGKIINPPSCQNW
+358 EIGKIINPPSCKEW
-372 IEELIK
+372 IKELTGLEEK
-378 LEKNRENEIQQFSE
+378 RETEILQFSKYE
-392 HKTDF
+392 TDF

-436 PLGWLDPGPFGTLG
+436 SLGWLDPGPFGTLG

-455 AIGAKTSF
+455 AIGAKSSF

-521 ELAFNA
+521 KLTFNA

>member
-1 MLFRSIMS
+1 MS

-41 ILVGCEKENIDI
+41 ILVGCEKENINI

-141 KTRDVVPTLA
+141 KTRDVIPTLA
-151 NALNTAISG
+151 NALNIATSG

-179 IRKEFMNQLPKSG
+179 IRKEFINQLPKSG
-192 FFGKIAHWYVNR
+192 YFGKIAHWYVER

-216 VKIKP
+216 IKVKP
-221 VKEFKLDQ
+221 VKEFKIDQ

-317 GYGFSIGKDATLI
+317 GYGFSINKDATLI
-330 SINKSKEDLN
+330 ALNKSKEDLN

-345 DIGMHADPSRIMH
+345 DIGIHADPSRIMH
-358 EIGKIINPPSCQNW
+358 EIGKIINPPSCKEW
-372 IEELIK
+372 IKELTGLEEK
-378 LEKNRENEIQQFSE
+378 RETEILQFSKYE
-392 HKTDF
+392 TDF
-397 VNPVHLCKTIDKFI
+397 INPVHLCKTIDKFI

-436 PLGWLDPGPFGTLG
+436 SLGWLDPGPFGTLG

-455 AIGAKTSF
+455 AIGAKSSF

-521 ELAFNA
+521 ELTFNA

-541 VENHDTL
+541 VENNDTL